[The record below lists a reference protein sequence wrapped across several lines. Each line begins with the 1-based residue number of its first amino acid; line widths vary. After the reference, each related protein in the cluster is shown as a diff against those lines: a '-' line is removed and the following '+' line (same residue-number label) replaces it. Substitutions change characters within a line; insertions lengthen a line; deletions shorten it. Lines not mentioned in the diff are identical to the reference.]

1 MILPNQKYWLIGLAS
16 AIGFALLFGIPT
28 FLIKTPFFT
37 RMIPST
43 TLDYVFFILSS
54 LLLGAYVGVH
64 YYKKHKKNT
73 VKKCTALTATGG
85 AGSFLAFACPIC
97 NKLLVF
103 LFGTTILMTYL
114 EPYRPLLGVISN
126 GLLGA
131 ALYWRI
137 KT

>member
-1 MILPNQKYWLIGLAS
+1 MIPSKQKYWLLGISS
-16 AIGFALLFGIPT
+16 AIGFALLLGIPT
-28 FLIKTPFFT
+28 ALIKTPFFT

-43 TLDYVFFILSS
+43 PLDYVFFILSS
-54 LLLGAYVGVH
+54 LLMGAYVGVH
-64 YYKKHKKNT
+64 YYKKNT
-73 VKKCTALTATGG
+73 ATKCTALTTTGG
-85 AGSFLAFACPIC
+85 VGSFLAFACPIC
-97 NKLLVF
+97 NKLLVL

-114 EPYRPLLGVISN
+114 EPYRPLIGVVST

>member
-1 MILPNQKYWLIGLAS
+1 MTLSKQKYWLLGISS
-16 AIGFALLFGIPT
+16 AIGFALLLGIPT
-28 FLIKTPFFT
+28 ALIKTPFFT

-43 TLDYVFFILSS
+43 LLDYVFFILSS

-64 YYKKHKKNT
+64 FYKKNT
-73 VKKCTALTATGG
+73 TTKCTALTTTGG
-85 AGSFLAFACPIC
+85 VGSFLAFACPIC
-97 NKLLVF
+97 NKLLVL

-114 EPYRPLLGVISN
+114 EPYRPLIGVVST